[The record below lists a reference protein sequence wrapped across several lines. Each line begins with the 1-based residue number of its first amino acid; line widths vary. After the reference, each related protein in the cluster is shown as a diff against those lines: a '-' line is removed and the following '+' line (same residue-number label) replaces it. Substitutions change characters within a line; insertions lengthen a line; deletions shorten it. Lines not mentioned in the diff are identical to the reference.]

1 MTQNKSLNSLLV
13 PVDFS
18 DGSREAFQWALDH
31 VDRDDA
37 TIVLLHV
44 IDEQLVDLI
53 AGDGFAEKDDA
64 VNRLRAQAEKRMREY
79 AKTDSTIQVDTMIS
93 VGIPFLEI
101 IRKADDF
108 AVDAIVMSKVGMAGR
123 FEKLLFGST
132 AEKVLRGSQRPVVV
146 LAGKS

>member
-1 MTQNKSLNSLLV
+1 MTQNNSFNSLLV

-18 DGSREAFQWALDH
+18 DASRAAFQWALAH

-44 IDEQLVDLI
+44 IDEQLADVV
-53 AGDGFAEKDDA
+53 AGHNFAERED
-64 VNRLRAQAEKRMREY
+64 VMQRMRARAEKQFLDY
-79 AKTDSTIQVDTMIS
+79 TGSDPTIQVDTMVS
-93 VGIPFLEI
+93 VGSPFLEI

-108 AVDAIVMSKVGMAGR
+108 AVDAIVMSKVGTGER

-132 AEKVLRGSQRPVVV
+132 AEKVLRGSHRPIVV
-146 LAGKS
+146 LAGKA